1 MYKLPA
7 EWYEQDAVILAWP
20 HENTEWGSILDQI
33 EPVYLNLCQTIT
45 QRQKLVLIVRDY
57 DLKSKIIDHFIA
69 HNIDLGQV
77 EFVIAVN
84 NDIWI
89 RDYGPITVINNKGE
103 LKLLNFAFNGWG
115 QKYEEMGYQSVL
127 DNHINDQIIA
137 QCANSTIETESP
149 SFVLEGGAIESDGQ
163 GTLLTTKACLLNP
176 NRNPQLSQTQIEG
189 FLRDI
194 LGVNTIFWLKN
205 GHLQGDDTDSHIDTL
220 VRFAPNQTLVYVSCD
235 DRSDSHYED
244 LKCLETELKALRTAD
259 GQPYRLIPLPWPQ
272 PKYNEDGHRLPA
284 SYANYL
290 IINGAVL
297 VPTYRD
303 QQDKQ
308 AIKQVQTAYPD
319 HEVIGID
326 CLPLIREFGSLHCM
340 TMQLPK
346 GFLKS

>member
-1 MYKLPA
+1 MYILPA
-7 EWYEQDAVILAWP
+7 EWHEQDAVILAWP
-20 HENTEWGSILDQI
+20 HEKTEWGSILDTI
-33 EPVYLNLCQTIT
+33 EPVYLNLCQAIT
-45 QRQKLVLIVRDY
+45 QREKLILVVRDY
-57 DLKSKIIDHFIA
+57 DLQSKIRDHLVA
-69 HNIDLGQV
+69 HSIDLKQV

-89 RDYGPITVINNKGE
+89 RDYGPITLINEQGQ

-115 QKYEEMGYQSVL
+115 QKYEELGYQSVL

-137 QCANSTIETESP
+137 QCAHNVIQTQSP

-176 NRNPQLSQTQIEG
+176 NRNPQLMPTQIEA
-189 FLRDI
+189 FLNDI
-194 LGVNTIFWLKN
+194 LGVKTILWLEH

-220 VRFAPNQTLVYVSCD
+220 VRFAPNNTLVYISCD
-235 DRSDSHYED
+235 DPNDSHYED
-244 LKCLETELKALRTAD
+244 LQHLEAELKALRTPH
-259 GQPYRLIPLPWPQ
+259 GQEYNLIPLPWPQ
-272 PKYNEDGHRLPA
+272 PKYNEDGDRLPA

-290 IINGAVL
+290 IINDAVL

-303 QQDKQ
+303 QQDNQ
-308 AIKQVQTAYPD
+308 ALKQVQIAYPH
-319 HEVIGID
+319 HEIIGID

-346 GFLKS
+346 GFLKL